1 MNINGIKIGE
11 PFVSGNFEKMIES
24 IRQEYNHIK
33 VQNAN
38 LRRQLAEWDK
48 DEEIQKA
55 NELASYYRRHSLHEL
70 SEKEAGRVAE
80 FRKKHYASC
89 HNAGTYRFELTG
101 TGIAE
106 AISVECPVCGTKE
119 DVSDYDV
126 W

>member
-1 MNINGIKIGE
+1 MNIKGGDIDVTLFA
-11 PFVSGNFEKMIES
+11 PNFDKMLES
-24 IRQEYNHIK
+24 IQQEYNRIR

-48 DEEIQKA
+48 DEEIKKA
-55 NELASYYRRHSLHEL
+55 NELASYYRIHSLHEL
-70 SEKEAGRVAE
+70 SEKEAERIAE
-80 FRKKHYASC
+80 FREKHYASC

-106 AISVECPVCGTKE
+106 AISIECPVCGAKE